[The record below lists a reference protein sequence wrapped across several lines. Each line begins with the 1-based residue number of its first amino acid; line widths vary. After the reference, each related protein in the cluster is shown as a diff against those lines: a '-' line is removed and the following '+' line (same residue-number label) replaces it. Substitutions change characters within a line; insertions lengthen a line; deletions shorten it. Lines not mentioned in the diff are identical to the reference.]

1 MPEENAIQLNSAAR
15 AVVAERQRQ
24 VSLEGYS
31 LYRDDLYVK
40 GEMADA
46 AAAYATCAGRPRSM
60 TTLWPWGQETFKP
73 SADRRRDMVKG
84 AALLLAEIE
93 RLDRLPLIKRSPVRR
108 DENGFFQHADM
119 PDFGEDAGDADKC
132 KAWIAEQGLQVK
144 MVSLEYHSDEAV
156 SERYFEAGDPDCSY
170 WEPDRPD
177 GEDWFC
183 LAIHDTDDGPV
194 CWWARR
200 VVTP

>member
-1 MPEENAIQLNSAAR
+1 MPEENAFHLNSAAR
-15 AVVAERQRQ
+15 DVITERQRQ
-24 VSLEGYS
+24 VSAEGYS
-31 LYRDDLYVK
+31 LHRDDGYIK

-46 AAAYATCAGRPRSM
+46 ASAYATLAGRPKSM
-60 TTLWPWGQETFKP
+60 TTLWPWGDETFKP
-73 SADRRRDMVKG
+73 SNDRRRDLVKA

-93 RLDRLPLIKRSPVRR
+93 RIDRLPLIKHWPVKR
-108 DENGFFQHADM
+108 DENGFFQHPDL
-119 PDFGEDAGDADKC
+119 PDFDEGDGERC
-132 KAWIAEQGLQVK
+132 KAWIAEQGLQVQ

-170 WEPDRPD
+170 WEPDRPE
-177 GEDWFC
+177 GEGWFC

>member
-1 MPEENAIQLNSAAR
+1 MSEEIKLIQPAP
-15 AVVAERQRQ
+15 VV
-24 VSLEGYS
+24 
-31 LYRDDLYVK
+31 
-40 GEMADA
+40 
-46 AAAYATCAGRPRSM
+46 
-60 TTLWPWGQETFKP
+60 
-73 SADRRRDMVKG
+73 
-84 AALLLAEIE
+84 
-93 RLDRLPLIKRSPVRR
+93 R
-108 DENGFFQHADM
+108 DENGMFAHPDM
-119 PDFGEDAGDADKC
+119 PDFDEGDGDKC
-132 KAWIAEQGLQVK
+132 KAWVAEQALEVT
-144 MVSLEYHSDEAV
+144 MARLEYHSDEAV